1 MNSSNAIES
10 QETSS
15 TKFQPIW
22 RKSLIFLVLFSFL
35 VDLSALNKSKK
46 IESIPFE
53 VVGSFVIV
61 KVKINESASLNL
73 ILDTGIRNTIIT
85 ELFPGDKVTLNYSD
99 VKDLM
104 GLGGGQHLNALTSNY
119 NTLKIGKLAIQQK
132 TVYVLQEDIF
142 NLSKRTGTK
151 INGLIG
157 VDLFQDY
164 VVEIDYMSKRI
175 RFYEPNAFVTPKG
188 YGMIPLT
195 FEKNKMF
202 VQLSVS
208 ETDSTRHNVKMLIDT
223 GAELNAWFQT
233 FKDKSINI
241 PDKNFTGTIGQ
252 GLSGE
257 ITGKFGRLPEIF
269 LGDYSL
275 KKLIVSFPD
284 SATISDIISS
294 SDRDGTLGSQL
305 LSRFNLFIDIPQK
318 QFFFK
323 PNANFKK
330 HSTYNIAGI
339 EVTQIIPFVPQVEV
353 WHIWENSPAAV
364 AGVKI
369 GDLIIEIN
377 GQKAFQYGIDEIKGI
392 FETPTRRPLNIIIQR
407 DGKEITFE
415 IEMKSKI

>member
-1 MNSSNAIES
+1 MNKSNTLFS
-10 QETSS
+10 QETNF
-15 TKFQPIW
+15 TKFNSVW
-22 RKSLIFLVLFSFL
+22 RKLLIYLLFFSFL
-35 VDLSALNKSKK
+35 TDLSAINKGKK
-46 IESIPFE
+46 IETIPFE
-53 VVGSFVIV
+53 MVGSFVVV

-85 ELFPGDKVTLNYSD
+85 ELFPSDKVTLNFSD

-119 NTLKIGKLAIQQK
+119 NTLKIGKLSILPK

-157 VDLFQDY
+157 VDFFRDY
-164 VVEIDYMSKRI
+164 VVEIDYSSKRI
-175 RFYEPNAFVTPKG
+175 RFYEPHTFVPPKG
-188 YGMIPLT
+188 YGMLPLT
-195 FEKNKMF
+195 FENQKMF
-202 VQLSVS
+202 IQLSVS
-208 ETDSTRHNVKMLIDT
+208 ETDSTRHKVKMLIDT

-241 PDKNFTGTIGQ
+241 PDKNFKGTIGQ

-305 LSRFNLFIDIPQK
+305 LNRFNLFIDIPHK
-318 QFFFK
+318 QFYFK

-330 HSTYNIAGI
+330 RSTYNIAGI

-353 WHIWENSPAAV
+353 WHIWENSPAAI

-369 GDLIIEIN
+369 GDQIIEVN
-377 GQKAFQYGIDEIKGI
+377 GQKAFQLNIDEIKGI
-392 FETPTRRPLNIIIQR
+392 FESPSRTPLNLVIQR
-407 DGKEITFE
+407 DGKEITIE
-415 IEMKSKI
+415 IDMKSKI